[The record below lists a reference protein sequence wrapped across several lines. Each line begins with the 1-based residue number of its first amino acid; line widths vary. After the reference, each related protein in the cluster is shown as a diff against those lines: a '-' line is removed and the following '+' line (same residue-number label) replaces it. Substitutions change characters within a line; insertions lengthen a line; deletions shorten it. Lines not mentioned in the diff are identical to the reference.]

1 MRFELKDI
9 QCGYSNQAVLQ
20 GISFSLEP
28 GEVLCVLGPNG
39 TGKTTLFKTILGLI
53 KPLGGEILFN
63 GENLIHW
70 PRSKMAQVIG
80 YIPQAQNT
88 SFPFSVLDM
97 ILMGRTAH
105 LGNFASPSKE
115 DKKIAE
121 RAIDT
126 LGISYLTNRIFT
138 ELSGGEK
145 QLVLIA
151 RALAQEPKI
160 LVMDEPTSALD
171 FGNQLKVLNQIRQL
185 ADQGLTIIMASHV
198 PDHAFFYATKV
209 MLLSQG
215 GLSGLG
221 KANDIITEDRL
232 KALYGVN
239 VKIIKTGIHL
249 YNSEES
255 ELSMCVPLPL
265 QYNKSWGLK

>member
-1 MRFELKDI
+1 MGFELKGLK
-9 QCGYSNQAVLQ
+9 CGYSNKAVLK
-20 GISFSLEP
+20 GISFTMDA

-53 KPLGGEILFN
+53 KPLEGQILFN
-63 GENLIHW
+63 GENSMHW
-70 PRSKMAQVIG
+70 SRSKMAQVIG

-88 SFPFSVLDM
+88 SFPFGVMDM

-105 LGNFASPSKE
+105 LGNFASPSQK

-126 LGISYLTNRIFT
+126 LGISYLVKRIFT

-151 RALAQEPKI
+151 RALAQEPEI

-171 FGNQLKVLNQIRQL
+171 FGNQLKVLSHVRQL
-185 ADQGLTIIMASHV
+185 ARNGLTIIMASHV
-198 PDHAFFYATKV
+198 PDHAFFYSTKV
-209 MLLSQG
+209 MLLNQG
-215 GLSGLG
+215 GLFGLG
-221 KANDIITEDRL
+221 KANEIITEKGFRQAFNQIT
-232 KALYGVN
+232 KTI
-239 VKIIKTGIHL
+239 VK
-249 YNSEES
+249 
-255 ELSMCVPLPL
+255 
-265 QYNKSWGLK
+265 

>member
-1 MRFELKDI
+1 MGFELKGLK
-9 QCGYSNQAVLQ
+9 CGYSNKAVLK
-20 GISFSLEP
+20 GISFTMDA

-53 KPLGGEILFN
+53 KPLEGQILFN
-63 GENLIHW
+63 GENSMHW
-70 PRSKMAQVIG
+70 SRSKMAQVIG

-88 SFPFSVLDM
+88 SFPFGVMDM

-105 LGNFASPSKE
+105 LGNFASPSQK

-126 LGISYLTNRIFT
+126 LGISYLVKRIFT

-151 RALAQEPKI
+151 RALAQEPEI

-171 FGNQLKVLNQIRQL
+171 FGNQLKVLSHVRQL
-185 ADQGLTIIMASHV
+185 ARNGLTIIMASHV
-198 PDHAFFYATKV
+198 PDHAFFYSTKV
-209 MLLSQG
+209 MLLNQG
-215 GLSGLG
+215 GLFGLG
-221 KANDIITEDRL
+221 KANEIITEKGLRE
-232 KALYGVN
+232 LYGVN
-239 VKIIKTGIHL
+239 VKIIQTGIQSD
-249 YNSEES
+249 YEDNSEVR
-255 ELSMCVPLPL
+255 MCVPL
-265 QYNKSWGLK
+265 QNKQNGG

>member
-1 MRFELKDI
+1 MGFELKGI
-9 QCGYSNQAVLQ
+9 KCGYGKKVVLSD
-20 GISFSLEP
+20 ISFAIEA
-28 GEVLCVLGPNG
+28 GELLCVLGPNG

-53 KPLGGEILFN
+53 KPLEGEILVDGKN
-63 GENLIHW
+63 SVSW
-70 PRSKMAQVIG
+70 SRSKLAQVIG

-88 SFPFSVLDM
+88 SFPFDVMDM
-97 ILMGRTAH
+97 ILMGRTAY
-105 LGNFASPSKE
+105 LGNFSSPSQN
-115 DKKIAE
+115 DRRIAE

-126 LGISYLTNRIFT
+126 LEISYLANRVFT

-171 FGNQLKVLNQIRQL
+171 FGNQLKVLSHVRQL
-185 ADQGLTIIMASHV
+185 AHHGLTIIMASHV

-215 GLSGLG
+215 GLFGLG
-221 KANDIITEDRL
+221 EANDIITEKGLRE
-232 KALYGVN
+232 LYGVN
-239 VKIIKTGIHL
+239 VKIIGTGIQSDL
-249 YNSEES
+249 EDDREVR
-255 ELSMCVPLPL
+255 MCVPL
-265 QYNKSWGLK
+265 QNNKKWGVK

>member
-1 MRFELKDI
+1 MSLELKALK
-9 QCGYSNQAVLQ
+9 CGYGQKAVLSD
-20 GISFSLEP
+20 ISFSLEA

-39 TGKTTLFKTILGLI
+39 TGKTTLFKTILGLL
-53 KPLGGEILFN
+53 KPLEGKILVDGQN
-63 GENLIHW
+63 SANW
-70 PRSKMAQVIG
+70 SRSKMAQMIG

-88 SFPFSVLDM
+88 SFPFGVMDM

-105 LGNFASPSKE
+105 LGNFASPTKQ
-115 DKKIAE
+115 DRRIAKQ
-121 RAIDT
+121 AIDT
-126 LGISYLTNRIFT
+126 LGISYLESRIFT

-171 FGNQLKVLNQIRQL
+171 FGNQLKVLTQVRQL
-185 ADQGLTIIMASHV
+185 ASDGLTIIMASHV

-215 GLSGLG
+215 GLFGLG
-221 KANDIITEDRL
+221 RAQDVITEKGLRE
-232 KALYGVN
+232 LYGVN
-239 VKIIKTGIHL
+239 VKIIQTGIKSDFQED
-249 YNSEES
+249 SEVR
-255 ELSMCVPLPL
+255 MCVPL
-265 QYNKSWGLK
+265 QSSKTGV

>member
-1 MRFELKDI
+1 MRFELKGLK
-9 QCGYSNQAVLQ
+9 CGYSNQAVLK
-20 GISFSLEP
+20 GISFTMEP

-53 KPLGGEILFN
+53 KPLEGEILFN
-63 GENLIHW
+63 GENSIHW
-70 PRSKMAQVIG
+70 PRSKMAQMIG
-80 YIPQAQNT
+80 YIPQAHNT
-88 SFPFSVLDM
+88 SFPFGVMDM

-105 LGNFASPSKE
+105 LGNFSSPT
-115 DKKIAE
+115 KKDRRIAE
-121 RAIDT
+121 QAIDT
-126 LGISYLTNRIFT
+126 LDISYLANRIFT

-171 FGNQLKVLNQIRQL
+171 FGNQLKVLSQVRQL
-185 ADQGLTIIMASHV
+185 AHQGLTIIMASHV

-215 GLSGLG
+215 GLFGLG
-221 KANDIITEDRL
+221 KANEIITEEKLRE
-232 KALYGVN
+232 LYGVN
-239 VKIIKTGIHL
+239 VKIIQTGIKSD
-249 YNSEES
+249 YDDDS
-255 ELSMCVPLPL
+255 ELRMCVPL
-265 QYNKSWGLK
+265 QNKKGWGLK

>member
-9 QCGYSNQAVLQ
+9 QCGYNNKAVLK
-20 GISFSLEP
+20 GISFALAA

-53 KPLGGEILFN
+53 KPLEGKILFN
-63 GENLIHW
+63 GENSIHW
-70 PRSKMAQVIG
+70 SRSKMAQVIG
-80 YIPQAQNT
+80 YIPQAHNT
-88 SFPFSVLDM
+88 SFPFSVMDM

-105 LGNFASPSKE
+105 LGNFASPSQE

-126 LGISYLTNRIFT
+126 LDISCLANRIFT

-151 RALAQEPKI
+151 RALAQEPQI

-171 FGNQLKVLNQIRQL
+171 FGNQLKVLSQVKQL
-185 ADQGLTIIMASHV
+185 AHQGLTIIMASHV

-209 MLLSQG
+209 MLLSHG
-215 GLSGLG
+215 GLFGLG
-221 KANDIITEDRL
+221 KANDIITEDKLRE
-232 KALYGVN
+232 LYGVN
-239 VKIIKTGIHL
+239 VRIINTGVQSDDD
-249 YNSEES
+249 NDDDSEVR
-255 ELSMCVPLPL
+255 MCVPL
-265 QYNKSWGLK
+265 QSTRNWGLK

>member
-1 MRFELKDI
+1 MKFELKGLK
-9 QCGYSNQAVLQ
+9 CGYNNRAILK

-53 KPLGGEILFN
+53 KPLAGEILLN
-63 GENLIHW
+63 EENLVDW
-70 PRSKMAQVIG
+70 SRSKMAQVIG

-88 SFPFSVLDM
+88 SFPFSVMDM

-105 LGNFASPSKE
+105 LGNFASPSKK
-115 DKKIAE
+115 DKKIAG

-126 LGISYLTNRIFT
+126 LDISYLANRIFT

-151 RALAQEPKI
+151 RALAQEPRI

-171 FGNQLKVLNQIRQL
+171 FGNQLKVLSQVRQL
-185 ADQGLTIIMASHV
+185 AHQGLMIIMASHV
-198 PDHAFFYATKV
+198 PDHAFFYSTKV
-209 MLLSQG
+209 MLLSRG
-215 GLSGLG
+215 GLFGLG
-221 KANDIITEDRL
+221 KANDIITEKGLRE
-232 KALYGVN
+232 LYGVN
-239 VKIIKTGIHL
+239 VKIIQTGIQSD
-249 YNSEES
+249 NEVDGEVR
-255 ELSMCVPLPL
+255 MCVPL
-265 QYNKSWGLK
+265 QNSKIWGLK